1 MASTRTRAHDR
12 LGEPVRPGLSD
23 PQNCHRVAVAVEDLD
38 AATATWQRIFGLGL
52 MIDLVTDTVDN
63 SRMGILW
70 AGNMPLLGLASTD
83 PEGTVGRYLRRNG
96 PSVQSLAWEIE
107 DMWRTDHRLRANG
120 IAVTGVHIE
129 GRHFFMHP
137 RNTFGLL
144 LEFTDDILPHDPR
157 QGDTAPKTTKP
168 IIAIDGIARVTAAV
182 TELDPVVEQ
191 FRVIFGV
198 EPTFPVAEASGD
210 KVADFL
216 IGDLT
221 TRLVQPGE
229 GSPFATS
236 VQSGMGRLHSVALK
250 VSDFASIDA
259 DVAKAGL
266 RVTAREADAVWID
279 PADMHGIR
287 FELVA

>member
-1 MASTRTRAHDR
+1 
-12 LGEPVRPGLSD
+12 
-23 PQNCHRVAVAVEDLD
+23 VAVAVEDLD

-83 PEGTVGRYLRRNG
+83 PEGTVGKYLRRNG

-137 RNTFGLL
+137 RDTFGLL

-182 TELDPVVEQ
+182 PELEPVIEQ

-198 EPTFPVAEASGD
+198 EPTFPTTDGGSGD
-210 KVADFL
+210 KLADFL
-216 IGDLT
+216 VGDLT
-221 TRLVQPGE
+221 VRLVQPADAN
-229 GSPFATS
+229 SSYAVS
-236 VQSGMGRLHSVALK
+236 AQSGMGRLHSVALK
-250 VSDFASIDA
+250 VSDFASIDQ
-259 DVAKAGL
+259 DVQKAGL

-287 FELVA
+287 FELVE